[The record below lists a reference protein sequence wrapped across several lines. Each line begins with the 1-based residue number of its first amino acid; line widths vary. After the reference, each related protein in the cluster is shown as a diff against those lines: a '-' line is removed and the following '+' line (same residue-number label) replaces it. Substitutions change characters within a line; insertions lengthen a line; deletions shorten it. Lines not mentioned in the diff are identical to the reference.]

1 MDIKWIHRRNIR
13 RKEFVLKFYFYGII
27 VNNLYLSS
35 NDQVMADFSSFSSS
49 LFHTSTWIN
58 AALKDHMNEE
68 EPLDTYLAQLAIKLH
83 IISQD
88 YTDQLEN
95 GTLTFLY

>member
-1 MDIKWIHRRNIR
+1 
-13 RKEFVLKFYFYGII
+13 
-27 VNNLYLSS
+27 
-35 NDQVMADFSSFSSS
+35 MADFSAFSSS
-49 LFHTSTWIN
+49 SFQTSTWIN
-58 AALKDHMNEE
+58 AALKDRNEE

-95 GTLTFLY
+95 GIVQSFLPLRYHRYPII